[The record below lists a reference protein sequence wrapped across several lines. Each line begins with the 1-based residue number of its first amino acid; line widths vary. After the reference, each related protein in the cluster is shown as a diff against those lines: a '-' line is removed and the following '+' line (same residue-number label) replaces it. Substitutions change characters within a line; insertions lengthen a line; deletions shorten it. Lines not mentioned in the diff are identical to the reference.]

1 MSDSQTAPPLGSDTG
16 RSLPAGRPAPSWGA
30 LALRN
35 ARARWDQRSDTRL
48 GQLATPAL
56 LALVALTLYLVRLG
70 EPPAYIYDEVYHAYT
85 AEEYVRGNADAYVW
99 YTTAPRENVAYEWT
113 HPPTGKLLLAGGI
126 WLWGDSSF
134 GWRFA
139 SAAFGAI
146 GIGLAFL
153 LGKRVAG
160 SALVGLLAAGL
171 LMVDGLYFVQS
182 RTGMVDIFVLVF
194 TLGALLS
201 AYDYLTLPDI
211 PGPARWALVR
221 TGLLLGL
228 ALSTKWNAAYAA
240 GLIGLMIV
248 VKTAMSLRAGMVQAQ
263 RTAAERPGSRRGGA
277 TDKHERLVRNAA
289 TRERLLWIPL
299 GLGLV
304 PAIVYLLSYTPFFL
318 EGHSLGDLRE
328 LQRQMWWYHS
338 NLEATHPYSS
348 SWWQWPL
355 AWKPVWYYVGYHDTT
370 QARIYAN
377 GNPFLFWAMVP
388 AVLWVCR
395 SWWKERRYVALTIL
409 AVGFFGQWLP
419 WAFSPR
425 IAFAYHFLPAVPF
438 GTLAVAVILGRMW
451 TSRPHLR
458 YAAVTYLVAVVAA
471 FAFFYPIYA
480 AVHLTPDRLDLRY
493 WFDSWI

>member
-1 MSDSQTAPPLGSDTG
+1 MSDSRTVPPLGSDTG
-16 RSLPAGRPAPSWGA
+16 GRAPAQVPFGVVRDARAWWGA
-30 LALRN
+30 
-35 ARARWDQRSDTRL
+35 RSEGRL
-48 GQLATPAL
+48 GQLAVPAL
-56 LALVALTLYLVRLG
+56 LAVVALTLYLVRLG

-99 YTTAPRENVAYEWT
+99 YTTAPQENVAYEWT

-126 WLWGDSSF
+126 WIWGDSSF

-139 SAAFGAI
+139 SAVFGAI
-146 GIGLAFL
+146 GIGLAYL
-153 LGKRVAG
+153 LGKRITG
-160 SALVGLLAAGL
+160 SPLVGLFAAGL

-194 TLGALLS
+194 TLGALIS
-201 AYDYLTLPDI
+201 AYDYLTLPDT

-240 GLIGLMIV
+240 GLIGLVIV
-248 VKTAMSLRAGMVQAQ
+248 VTFALSLRAGMTQTQGGV
-263 RTAAERPGSRRGGA
+263 RTSRRRGGA
-277 TDKHERLVRNAA
+277 TDRQERQVWNA
-289 TRERLLWIPL
+289 TIRERLIWIPL
-299 GLGLV
+299 GMGLV

-318 EGHSLGDLRE
+318 EGHSLSDFRE

-338 NLEATHPYSS
+338 NLVATHPYSS

-355 AWKPVWYYVGYHDTT
+355 AWKPVWYWVGYHDTT

-388 AVLWVCR
+388 AVLWVCW
-395 SWWKERRYVALTIL
+395 SWWKDRRYIALTIL
-409 AVGFFGQWLP
+409 AIGFFGQWLP

-438 GTLAVAVILGRMW
+438 GALAVAVILARMW
-451 TSRPHLR
+451 SSRPQFR
-458 YAAVTYLVAVVAA
+458 YAGYAAISYLVLVVAA

-480 AVHLTPDRLDLRY
+480 AVYLTPDRLDLRY

>member
-1 MSDSQTAPPLGSDTG
+1 MRRIRWTAREESDGGGTP
-16 RSLPAGRPAPSWGA
+16 GA
-30 LALRN
+30 LAFPAASVPWM
-35 ARARWDQRSDTRL
+35 ARGTDWLTTRP
-48 GQLATPAL
+48 GRLALPAL
-56 LALVALTLYLVRLG
+56 LAVAALTLYLIRLG

-99 YTTAPRENVAYEWT
+99 YTTAPQQGVAYEWT

-139 SAAFGAI
+139 AAVFGAI
-146 GIGLAFL
+146 GIGLAYL
-153 LGKRVAG
+153 LGKRVGG
-160 SALVGLLAAGL
+160 SPLIGLFAAGL

-194 TLGALLS
+194 TLGALIS

-211 PGPARWALVR
+211 PGPARWALIR

-240 GLIGLMIV
+240 GLIGLVIV
-248 VKTAMSLRAGMVQAQ
+248 AKYALSLRAGMVQAQ
-263 RTAAERPGSRRGGA
+263 KSAPARAGKRRGGA
-277 TDKHERLVRNAA
+277 TDRQERQVWSAA
-289 TRERLLWIPL
+289 MRERLIWIPL

-318 EGHSLGDLRE
+318 EGHSLSDLRE
-328 LQRQMWWYHS
+328 LQRQMWWYHT

-377 GNPFLFWAMVP
+377 GNPFLFWPMVP
-388 AVLWVCR
+388 AVLWVCW
-395 SWWKERRYVALTIL
+395 SWWKERRYIALTIL

-419 WAFSPR
+419 WALSPR

-438 GTLAVAVILGRMW
+438 GALAVAVILGRMW
-451 TSRPHLR
+451 QRREQYR
-458 YAAVTYLVAVVAA
+458 YAGYAVISYLVLVVAA

-480 AVHLTPDRLDLRY
+480 AVYLTPDRLDLRY